1 MSYFYYAAITIV
13 VIQELFG
20 VCMKKIWAV
29 IVSLI
34 LCFALFCNG
43 TVYATGLSL
52 LTDDTKENSE
62 DDKDTETT
70 NDSTETSGSVG
81 NIQYS
86 EDVETQETLAA
97 IKKSEKIS
105 EKTSTK
111 GSDSLGLTSKS
122 VVLMEASTGE
132 LLYEKEKDLQM
143 EPASITKIMTM
154 ILIFEAIDA
163 GKINLQ
169 DTVTVSE
176 HAASMGGSQ
185 VYLEPNETQT
195 VETML
200 KCISIASANDACV
213 AMAEHVA
220 GSETEFVARMN
231 EKAKALGMKNT
242 TFENC
247 CGLDDTT
254 SKHMSTAYDVA
265 LMSRELITKH
275 PEVSKYATT
284 WMDTFTHVTKKGES
298 EFGLTNTNKLVRTY
312 NGITGLKTGSTSKAK
327 FCLSA
332 TANRNGM
339 DLIAVVMCAPEP
351 KTRFAEAAAL
361 LDYGFA
367 NCSLY
372 SDDQKDLMLDPI
384 PVKNGIEDTVNGVAK
399 SKFSYVCL
407 NGKEPSQ
414 IKKEVLVREDLQ
426 APVKLNDEIGTIIYK
441 YNDEEIGRVPI
452 VAAKDI
458 REQKYRDCFVEVV
471 KKYFLIR

>member
-1 MSYFYYAAITIV
+1 MSYFYRGVITIV

-29 IVSLI
+29 IVSLVI
-34 LCFALFCNG
+34 CFALLTTD

-52 LTDDTKENSE
+52 LTEDTKENSE
-62 DDKDTETT
+62 DDKDSETT
-70 NDSTETSGSVG
+70 KESKETTAKVG
-81 NIQYS
+81 NIKYS
-86 EDVETQETLAA
+86 EDVETQNTLAA
-97 IKKSEKIS
+97 IKKSDKIS
-105 EKTSTK
+105 SKTETK
-111 GSDSLGLTSKS
+111 SADNLGLTSRS
-122 VVLMEASTGE
+122 YVLMEASTGE
-132 LLYEKEKDLQM
+132 ILAEKEKDIKM

-163 GKINLQ
+163 GKITLN
-169 DTVTVSE
+169 DKVSVSE

-220 GSETEFVARMN
+220 GSEPEFVARMN

-242 TFENC
+242 NFENC
-247 CGLDDTT
+247 CGLDNTT
-254 SKHMSTAYDVA
+254 SNHMSTAYDVA

-284 WMDTFTHVTKKGES
+284 WMDKFTHTTKKGES

-312 NGITGLKTGSTSKAK
+312 NGITGLKTGSTAKAK

-332 TANRNGM
+332 TAKRNGM
-339 DLIAVVMCAPEP
+339 DLIAVVMSAPEP

-372 SDDQKDLMLDPI
+372 SDEQKDLMLDPI
-384 PVKNGIEDTVNGVAK
+384 PVRGGVEDTVVGVPQK
-399 SKFSYVCL
+399 QFSYVCL

-414 IKKEVLVREDLQ
+414 IKKEVMVKEDIY
-426 APVKLNDEIGTIIYK
+426 APVKKGDEVGTVIYK
-441 YNDEEIGRVPI
+441 YNEEEIGRVPI
-452 VAAKDI
+452 VASRDI
-458 REQKYRDCFVEVV
+458 REKKYKDCFIKVV
-471 KKYFLIR
+471 RKFFLIN